1 MSFKA
6 KRPFDVVGRIVSLLV
21 FAFGLVFLHW
31 SAAIAL
37 AGFWLEEVLTL
48 VFLLIRLGVATG
60 KKRISEEESRSRRAG
75 IAVLLFFPFVHFI
88 FIAVFMFFLENNDPA
103 AEGLAHLLLAVLR
116 GRVDGYQLRALL
128 PLMEVGA
135 ALLLWGIVD
144 LVRDSR
150 AGAASMTPSS
160 FDFKAKACLVLP
172 HITII
177 IGGFLF
183 TAFKAAN
190 WLAWALILG
199 KCLFEIFLLPGM
211 ESEAAKSEIA
221 AAAEVTAA
229 AVEAAAATDIPA
241 APDPEFRKEGP

>member
-1 MSFKA
+1 MSLTG
-6 KRPFDVVGRIVSLLV
+6 KRPFDVAGRIVSLLV

-48 VFLLIRLGVATG
+48 LFLLVRLGIASG
-60 KKRISEEESRSRRAG
+60 KKWISAEDLRPRLAG
-75 IAVLLFFPFVHFI
+75 TAILLFFPLVHFI
-88 FIAVFMFFLENNDPA
+88 FIVVFMFFLENSDPA
-103 AEGLAHLLLAVLR
+103 AEGLAHFFLAVLR
-116 GRVDGYQLRALL
+116 GRVDPYRLRALL
-128 PLMEVGA
+128 PLIEMGA
-135 ALLLWGIVD
+135 ALLLWAIVD

-190 WLAWALILG
+190 WLAWALIIG
-199 KCLFEIFLLPGM
+199 KCLFEILLLPAMKG
-211 ESEAAKSEIA
+211 EAAKSEKA
-221 AAAEVTAA
+221 AAAEAAA
-229 AVEAAAATDIPA
+229 AVSPDMPA
-241 APDPEFRKEGP
+241 APEPEFRDEGRGRP